1 MFMMNSKGDK
11 VMSKSFKCDI
21 CGEFYEDN
29 NEFHKYYIIDSISE
43 TNLDLCDSCR
53 NKIESIIEN
62 KNNTQK

>member
-1 MFMMNSKGDK
+1 
-11 VMSKSFKCDI
+11 MSKAYKCDI

-43 TNLDLCDSCR
+43 TNLDLCDLCR